1 MTRHRQSEINALK
14 DGADASYL
22 GKMKTALME
31 ETRTTFK
38 ELLAKFPDC
47 AEGWALF
54 GQILLDDRQFAA
66 ADELFQKALE
76 VSCSCCCCPDP
87 ERQFLVAEELFQK
100 VLEVSCCC
108 PDPAGSTPVS
118 RRRQAVSKSWR

>member
-76 VSCSCCCCPDP
+76 VSCCCCCPDP